1 MVFRWWKLSIPS
13 LCIVAGAVQTIY
25 EPDESKDWLD
35 SLKPSLRHRIISER
49 ALTLVAAEVAD
60 VMHVGKIMDF
70 KQGKLQQYQSEHPYS
85 VSGQVSHMF
94 SDWRAKLSSRATVEE
109 FVTLMRQA
117 DIDDNELKV
126 VITKEYGDCDVRKP
140 MFV

>member
-1 MVFRWWKLSIPS
+1 MSIRS
-13 LCIVAGAVQTIY
+13 LCLVVGAVETIY
-25 EPDESKDWLD
+25 EPDAHKDWLD
-35 SLKPSLRHRIISER
+35 SLKPSLRHSIISER
-49 ALTLVAAEVAD
+49 ALTLVAAEVPD

-70 KQGKLQQYQSEHPYS
+70 AQGKLQQYQAEHPYS

-94 SDWRAKLSSRATVEE
+94 SDWRAKLSSRATVER

-117 DIDDNELKV
+117 DLDDNDLKV
-126 VITKEYGDCDVRKP
+126 VIMKEYDDCDVRKP